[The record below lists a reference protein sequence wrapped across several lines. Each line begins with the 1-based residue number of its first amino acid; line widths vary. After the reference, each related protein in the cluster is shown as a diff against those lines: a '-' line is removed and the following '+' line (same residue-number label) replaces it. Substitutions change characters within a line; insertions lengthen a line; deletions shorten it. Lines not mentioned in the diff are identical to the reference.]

1 MRISEAAST
10 SGLSIDTIR
19 YYEKLGLLPK
29 IGRGSAGRRDFSAEN
44 IEWLVLLS
52 SLRETGMPMAQ
63 MRQFARLYQQGNET
77 LSQRRAALLD
87 HAAQLEKRRTA
98 LDRCAELLAYKLKRY
113 DELAKGCHEDYCRRR

>member
-19 YYEKLGLLPK
+19 YYEKLGMLPK
-29 IGRGSAGRRDFSAEN
+29 VRRGSDGRRDFSAEN

-52 SLRETGMPMAQ
+52 SLRETGMPMERMRHFAQ
-63 MRQFARLYQQGNET
+63 LYQHGHKT
-77 LSQRRAALLD
+77 LSERRAMLLD
-87 HAAQLEKRRTA
+87 HAEHLQKRRAA

-113 DELAKGCHEDYCRRR
+113 DEIGEERS